1 MLAPFAYRALAL
13 AVEAVEVR
21 GLLSGGPG
29 CAEPS
34 GVCRTPPGRTPAV
47 CEGIPRGRANGAGMS
62 ATGGIVRMPSH
73 AESAAGGNVVPLR
86 TESPPVDQTQPEPAA
101 ALGPVSPELA
111 LVDPELRQAARE
123 LLPDPPRPAPSRALR
138 SSLRP
143 ASSRRSRSSH
153 RLAAAADSVCS
164 RQLPASSRSAS
175 CSRWLSVARSDPSD
189 GRRRLNRSQPPS
201 HQRPLRSRSQSPL
214 RPRLPAPRRRRR
226 PPRQFTR
233 PRFGDRRSSGSL
245 PRTRRHTSSSC
256 SRAASASSGRAST
269 KRDSS
274 FRVAGGW
281 QAALTRCC
289 RGATAGTSGRSPRA
303 QIASRRSR
311 R

>member
-1 MLAPFAYRALAL
+1 MSSR
-13 AVEAVEVR
+13 
-21 GLLSGGPG
+21 
-29 CAEPS
+29 C
-34 GVCRTPPGRTPAV
+34 GRNR
-47 CEGIPRGRANGAGMS
+47 RGRSNPAGTRCGA
-62 ATGGIVRMPSH
+62 R
-73 AESAAGGNVVPLR
+73 
-86 TESPPVDQTQPEPAA
+86 
-101 ALGPVSPELA
+101 PVSPELA
-111 LVDPELRQAARE
+111 LVDPKLRQAARE
-123 LLPDPPRPAPSRALR
+123 LLPDPPRPVPVARPPVEPTPPRILAPVPELAPPR
-138 SSLRP
+138 
-143 ASSRRSRSSH
+143 RRSRLGL
-153 RLAAAADSVCS
+153 LASAAGVLALGVLLTLVVGREERDS
-164 RQLPASSRSAS
+164 P
-175 CSRWLSVARSDPSD
+175 D

-226 PPRQFTR
+226 PPRPFTR
-233 PRFGDRRSSGSL
+233 PRFGGRRSSGSL
-245 PRTRRHTSSSC
+245 PRTRRHTSSIC